1 MVGYNIDREILEKIE
16 NWLQQPI
23 DEKDK
28 EWIKN
33 NLENNPKA
41 LVEAFYAD
49 LEFGTGGLRGII
61 GIGSNM
67 MNKYT
72 VSIATQGL
80 ANYIKQNADK
90 PFKVVI
96 SYDSRIMSKEFA
108 EITADVLSANDIE
121 VFLFSELRPTPLLSY
136 AVRYL
141 KATAGVMIT
150 ASHNPKQYNG
160 YKVYWSDGGQLVPPH
175 DKGVI
180 DEVKKV
186 GEYSNVARD
195 FNKSLIHIIN
205 DEIDHAYL
213 KQLNNLQFLAMVKP
227 KTQKIVFTP
236 LHGTGITM
244 VPKAL
249 NDWGFN
255 QIHLVEEQSIPDGNF
270 PTTVSPNPEE
280 KAAMEL
286 ALKNAKKINADLV
299 LATDPDADRVGTGIK
314 LPDGNYKLLNG
325 NQIASLLTYY
335 NLEMLKS
342 RNALPSNSFIV
353 KTIVTTELMR
363 KIADDY
369 NVKTYDVLTGFKYIA
384 ELIRIKEGKEKFI
397 CGGEESYGFLSADWV
412 RDKDAIMT
420 SCQIAEMQEYADRN
434 GKTLLDILKI
444 LYETYGYFYEDQK
457 SIAMT
462 GIEGME
468 NMKKLMDNY
477 RSNPPMEINNTAVVK
492 ILDYQLSIAKDLIN
506 NTTQAILLPKS
517 NVLQFILENDTKITI
532 RPSGTEPKIKYYFA
546 IVKKNINNKSY
557 IEMWKELEKEMAKL
571 KEFADKI

>member
-1 MVGYNIDREILEKIE
+1 MSAKNIEPEIIEKIN
-16 NWLQQPI
+16 NWLRQPI
-23 DEKDK
+23 DENDK
-28 EWIKN
+28 QWILN
-33 NLENNPKA
+33 NLETNPQE
-41 LVEAFYAD
+41 LMEAFYQD

-61 GIGSNM
+61 GIGSNR

-80 ANYIKQNADK
+80 ANYILQNANK

-96 SYDSRIMSKEFA
+96 AYDSRNMSKEFA
-108 EITADVLSANDIE
+108 NISAEVLSANEIE
-121 VFLFSELRPTPLLSY
+121 VFLFSELRPTPLLSF

-141 KATAGVMIT
+141 QATAGIVIT

-186 GEYSNVARD
+186 GEYSNVKKNI
-195 FNKSLIHIIN
+195 NKSLIHIIN
-205 DEIDHAYL
+205 DEIDSAYL
-213 KQLNNLQFLAMVKP
+213 NQLNNLQFLSEIVP
-227 KTQKIVFTP
+227 KYQKIVYTP
-236 LHGTGITM
+236 LHGTGVTL

-249 NDWGFN
+249 HSWGFDN
-255 QIHLVEEQSIPDGNF
+255 LFLVEEQSIPDGNF
-270 PTTVSPNPEE
+270 PTTKSPNPEE

-286 ALKNAKKINADLV
+286 AINKAKQIDADLI

-314 LPDGNYKLLNG
+314 MSNNEYKLLNG

-335 NLEMLKS
+335 NLEMLKQLNS
-342 RNALPSNSFIV
+342 LPSNAFIV

-363 KIADDY
+363 KIADEY

-384 ELIRIKEGKEKFI
+384 ELIRLKEGKEKFI

-420 SCQIAEMQEYADRN
+420 SCQIAELQEYAAMN
-434 GKTLLDILKI
+434 GKTLMDILEM
-444 LYETYGYFYEDQK
+444 LYEKYGYFLEDQK
-457 SIAMT
+457 SISMT

-477 RSNPPMEINNTAVVK
+477 RNNPPEMINNIPVVK
-492 ILDYQLSIAKDLIN
+492 ILDYQISKAKNIKNNSIDNID
-506 NTTQAILLPKS
+506 LPKS
-517 NVLQFILENDTKITI
+517 NVLQFILEDDTKITI

-546 IVKKNINNKSY
+546 IVKKNINNESFEQ
-557 IEMWKELEKEMAKL
+557 IWAKL
-571 KEFADKI
+571 FSEMEKLKTFANV

>member
-1 MVGYNIDREILEKIE
+1 MSAKNIEPEIIEKIN
-16 NWLQQPI
+16 NWLRQPI
-23 DEKDK
+23 DEDDK
-28 EWIKN
+28 QWILN
-33 NLENNPKA
+33 NLETNPQE
-41 LVEAFYAD
+41 LIEAFYQD

-61 GIGSNM
+61 GIGSNR

-80 ANYIKQNADK
+80 ANYILQNANK

-96 SYDSRIMSKEFA
+96 AYDSRNMSKEFA
-108 EITADVLSANDIE
+108 NISAEVLSANEIE
-121 VFLFSELRPTPLLSY
+121 VFLFSELRPTPLLSF

-141 KATAGVMIT
+141 QATAGIVIT

-186 GEYSNVARD
+186 GEYSNVKKNI
-195 FNKSLIHIIN
+195 NKSLIHIIN
-205 DEIDHAYL
+205 DEIDSAYL
-213 KQLNNLQFLAMVKP
+213 NQLNNLQFLSEIVP
-227 KTQKIVFTP
+227 KYQKIVYTP
-236 LHGTGITM
+236 LHGTGVTL

-249 NDWGFN
+249 HSWGFDN
-255 QIHLVEEQSIPDGNF
+255 LFLVEEQSIPDGNF
-270 PTTVSPNPEE
+270 PTTKSPNPEE

-286 ALKNAKKINADLV
+286 AINKAKQIDADLI

-314 LPDGNYKLLNG
+314 MSNNEYKLLNG

-335 NLEMLKS
+335 NLEMLKQLNS
-342 RNALPSNSFIV
+342 LPSNAFIV

-363 KIADDY
+363 KIADEY

-384 ELIRIKEGKEKFI
+384 ELIRLKEGKEKFI

-420 SCQIAEMQEYADRN
+420 SCQIAELQEYAAMN
-434 GKTLLDILKI
+434 GKTLMDILEM
-444 LYETYGYFYEDQK
+444 LYEKYGYFLEDQK
-457 SIAMT
+457 SISMT

-477 RSNPPMEINNTAVVK
+477 RNNPPEMINNIPVVK
-492 ILDYQLSIAKDLIN
+492 ILDYQISKAKNIKNNSIDNID
-506 NTTQAILLPKS
+506 LPKS
-517 NVLQFILENDTKITI
+517 NVLQFILEDDTKITI

-546 IVKKNINNKSY
+546 IVRKNINNESFEQ
-557 IEMWKELEKEMAKL
+557 IWAKL
-571 KEFADKI
+571 FSEMEKLKTFANV

>member
-1 MVGYNIDREILEKIE
+1 MSAKNIEPEIIEKIN
-16 NWLQQPI
+16 NWLRQPI
-23 DEKDK
+23 DEDDK
-28 EWIKN
+28 QWILN
-33 NLENNPKA
+33 NLETNPQE
-41 LVEAFYAD
+41 LIEAFYQD

-61 GIGSNM
+61 GIGSNR

-80 ANYIKQNADK
+80 SNYILQNANK

-96 SYDSRIMSKEFA
+96 AYDSRNMSKEFA
-108 EITADVLSANDIE
+108 NISAEVLSANEIE
-121 VFLFSELRPTPLLSY
+121 VFLFSELRPTPLLSF

-141 KATAGVMIT
+141 QATAGIVIT

-186 GEYSNVARD
+186 GEYSNVKKNI
-195 FNKSLIHIIN
+195 NKSLIHIIN
-205 DEIDHAYL
+205 DEIDSAYL
-213 KQLNNLQFLAMVKP
+213 NQLNNLQFLSEIVP
-227 KTQKIVFTP
+227 KSQKIVYTP
-236 LHGTGITM
+236 LHGTGVTL

-249 NDWGFN
+249 HSWGFDN
-255 QIHLVEEQSIPDGNF
+255 LFLVEEQSIPDGNF
-270 PTTVSPNPEE
+270 PTTKSPNPEE

-286 ALKNAKKINADLV
+286 AINKAKQIDADLI

-314 LPDGNYKLLNG
+314 MSNNEYKLLNG

-335 NLEMLKS
+335 NLEMLKQLNS
-342 RNALPSNSFIV
+342 LPSNAFIV

-363 KIADDY
+363 KIADEY

-384 ELIRIKEGKEKFI
+384 ELIRLKEGKEKFI

-420 SCQIAEMQEYADRN
+420 SCQIAELQEYAAMN
-434 GKTLLDILKI
+434 GKTLMDILEM
-444 LYETYGYFYEDQK
+444 LYEKYGYFLEDQK
-457 SIAMT
+457 SISMT

-477 RSNPPMEINNTAVVK
+477 RNNPPEMINNIPVVK
-492 ILDYQLSIAKDLIN
+492 ILDYQISKAKNIKNNSIDNID
-506 NTTQAILLPKS
+506 LPKS
-517 NVLQFILENDTKITI
+517 NVLQFILEDDTKITI

-546 IVKKNINNKSY
+546 IVRKNINNESFEQ
-557 IEMWKELEKEMAKL
+557 IWAKL
-571 KEFADKI
+571 FSEMEKLKTFANV

>member
-1 MVGYNIDREILEKIE
+1 MSAKNIEPEIIEKIN
-16 NWLQQPI
+16 NWLRQPI
-23 DEKDK
+23 DEDDK
-28 EWIKN
+28 QWILN
-33 NLENNPKA
+33 NLETNPQE
-41 LVEAFYAD
+41 LMEAFYQD

-61 GIGSNM
+61 GIGSNR

-80 ANYIKQNADK
+80 ANYILQNANK

-96 SYDSRIMSKEFA
+96 AYDSRNMSKEFA
-108 EITADVLSANDIE
+108 NISAEVLSANEIE
-121 VFLFSELRPTPLLSY
+121 VFLFSELRPTPLLSF

-141 KATAGVMIT
+141 QATAGIVIT

-186 GEYSNVARD
+186 GEYSNVKKNI
-195 FNKSLIHIIN
+195 NKSLIHIIN
-205 DEIDHAYL
+205 DEIDSAYL
-213 KQLNNLQFLAMVKP
+213 NQLNNLQFLSEIVP
-227 KTQKIVFTP
+227 KYQKIVYTP
-236 LHGTGITM
+236 LHGTGVTL

-249 NDWGFN
+249 HSWGFDN
-255 QIHLVEEQSIPDGNF
+255 LFLVEEQSIPDGNF
-270 PTTVSPNPEE
+270 PTTKSPNPEE

-286 ALKNAKKINADLV
+286 AINKAKQIDADLI

-314 LPDGNYKLLNG
+314 MSNNEYKLLNG

-335 NLEMLKS
+335 NLEMLKQLNS
-342 RNALPSNSFIV
+342 LPSNAFIV

-363 KIADDY
+363 KIADEY

-384 ELIRIKEGKEKFI
+384 ELIRLKEGKEKFI

-420 SCQIAEMQEYADRN
+420 SCQIAELQEYAAMN
-434 GKTLLDILKI
+434 GKTLMDILEM
-444 LYETYGYFYEDQK
+444 LYEKYGYFLEDQK
-457 SIAMT
+457 SISMT

-477 RSNPPMEINNTAVVK
+477 RNNPPEMINNIPVVK
-492 ILDYQLSIAKDLIN
+492 ILDYQISKAKNIKNNSIDNID
-506 NTTQAILLPKS
+506 LPKS
-517 NVLQFILENDTKITI
+517 NVLQFILEDDTKITI

-546 IVKKNINNKSY
+546 IVKKNINNESFEQ
-557 IEMWKELEKEMAKL
+557 IWAKL
-571 KEFADKI
+571 FSEMEKLKTFADV

>member
-1 MVGYNIDREILEKIE
+1 MSAKNIEPEIIEKIN
-16 NWLQQPI
+16 NWLRQPI
-23 DEKDK
+23 DEDDK
-28 EWIKN
+28 QWILN
-33 NLENNPKA
+33 NLETNPQE
-41 LVEAFYAD
+41 LIEAFYQD

-61 GIGSNM
+61 GIGSNR

-80 ANYIKQNADK
+80 ANYILQNANK

-96 SYDSRIMSKEFA
+96 AYDSRNMSKEFA
-108 EITADVLSANDIE
+108 NISAEVLSANEIE
-121 VFLFSELRPTPLLSY
+121 VFLFSEIRPTPLLSF

-141 KATAGVMIT
+141 QATAGIVIT

-186 GEYSNVARD
+186 GEYSNVKKNI
-195 FNKSLIHIIN
+195 NKFLIHIIN
-205 DEIDHAYL
+205 DEIDSAYL
-213 KQLNNLQFLAMVKP
+213 NQLNNLQFLSEIVP
-227 KTQKIVFTP
+227 KYQKIVYTP
-236 LHGTGITM
+236 LHGTGVTL

-249 NDWGFN
+249 HSWGFDN
-255 QIHLVEEQSIPDGNF
+255 LFLVEEQSILDGNF
-270 PTTVSPNPEE
+270 PTTKSPNPEE

-286 ALKNAKKINADLV
+286 AINKAKQIDADLI

-314 LPDGNYKLLNG
+314 MSNNEYKLLNG

-335 NLEMLKS
+335 NLEMLKQLNS
-342 RNALPSNSFIV
+342 LPSNAFIV

-363 KIADDY
+363 KIADEY

-384 ELIRIKEGKEKFI
+384 ELIRLKEGKEKFI

-420 SCQIAEMQEYADRN
+420 SCQIAELQEYAAMN
-434 GKTLLDILKI
+434 GKTLMDILEM
-444 LYETYGYFYEDQK
+444 LYEKYGYFLEDQK
-457 SIAMT
+457 SISMT

-468 NMKKLMDNY
+468 NMQKLMDNY
-477 RSNPPMEINNTAVVK
+477 RNNPPEMINNIPVVK
-492 ILDYQLSIAKDLIN
+492 ILDYQISKAKNIKNNSIDNID
-506 NTTQAILLPKS
+506 LPKS
-517 NVLQFILENDTKITI
+517 NVLQFILEDDTKITI

-546 IVKKNINNKSY
+546 IVRKNINNESFEQ
-557 IEMWKELEKEMAKL
+557 IWAKL
-571 KEFADKI
+571 FSEMEKLKTFANV

>member
-1 MVGYNIDREILEKIE
+1 MSAKNIEPEIIEKIN
-16 NWLQQPI
+16 NWLRQPI
-23 DEKDK
+23 DEDDK
-28 EWIKN
+28 QWILN
-33 NLENNPKA
+33 NLETNPQE
-41 LVEAFYAD
+41 LIEAFYQD

-61 GIGSNM
+61 GIGSNR

-80 ANYIKQNADK
+80 ANYILQNANK

-96 SYDSRIMSKEFA
+96 AYDSRNMSKEFA
-108 EITADVLSANDIE
+108 NISAEVLSANEIE
-121 VFLFSELRPTPLLSY
+121 VFLFSELRPTPLLSF

-141 KATAGVMIT
+141 QATAGIVIT

-186 GEYSNVARD
+186 GEYSNVKKNI
-195 FNKSLIHIIN
+195 NKSLIHIIN
-205 DEIDHAYL
+205 DEIDSAYL
-213 KQLNNLQFLAMVKP
+213 NQLNNLQFLSEIVP
-227 KTQKIVFTP
+227 KYQKIVYTP
-236 LHGTGITM
+236 LHGTGVTL

-249 NDWGFN
+249 HSWGFDN
-255 QIHLVEEQSIPDGNF
+255 LFLVEEQSIPDGNF
-270 PTTVSPNPEE
+270 PTTKSPNPEE

-286 ALKNAKKINADLV
+286 AINKAKQIDADLI

-314 LPDGNYKLLNG
+314 MSNNEYKLLNG

-335 NLEMLKS
+335 NLEMLKQLNS
-342 RNALPSNSFIV
+342 LPSNAFIV

-363 KIADDY
+363 KIADEY

-384 ELIRIKEGKEKFI
+384 ELIRLKEGKEKFI

-420 SCQIAEMQEYADRN
+420 SCQIAELQEYAAMN
-434 GKTLLDILKI
+434 GKTLMDILEM
-444 LYETYGYFYEDQK
+444 LYEKYGYFLEDQK
-457 SIAMT
+457 SISMT

-477 RSNPPMEINNTAVVK
+477 RNNPPEMINNIPVVK
-492 ILDYQLSIAKDLIN
+492 ILDYQISKAKNIKSNSIDNID
-506 NTTQAILLPKS
+506 LPKS
-517 NVLQFILENDTKITI
+517 NVLQFILEDDTKITI

-546 IVKKNINNKSY
+546 IVRKNINNESFEQ
-557 IEMWKELEKEMAKL
+557 IWAKL
-571 KEFADKI
+571 FSEMEKLKTFANV

>member
-1 MVGYNIDREILEKIE
+1 MSAKNIEPEIIEKIN
-16 NWLQQPI
+16 NWLRQPI
-23 DEKDK
+23 DEDDK
-28 EWIKN
+28 QWILN
-33 NLENNPKA
+33 NLETNPQE
-41 LVEAFYAD
+41 LIEAFYQD

-61 GIGSNM
+61 GIGSNR

-72 VSIATQGL
+72 ISIATQGL
-80 ANYIKQNADK
+80 ANYILQNANK

-96 SYDSRIMSKEFA
+96 AYDSRNMSKEFA
-108 EITADVLSANDIE
+108 NISAEVLSANEIE
-121 VFLFSELRPTPLLSY
+121 VFLFSELRPTPLLSF

-141 KATAGVMIT
+141 QATAGIVIT

-186 GEYSNVARD
+186 GEYSNVKKNI
-195 FNKSLIHIIN
+195 NKFLIHIIN
-205 DEIDHAYL
+205 DEIDSAYL
-213 KQLNNLQFLAMVKP
+213 NQLNNLQFLSEIVP
-227 KTQKIVFTP
+227 KYQKIVYTP
-236 LHGTGITM
+236 LHGTGVTL

-249 NDWGFN
+249 HSWGFDN
-255 QIHLVEEQSIPDGNF
+255 LFLVEEQSIPNGNF
-270 PTTVSPNPEE
+270 PTTKSPNPEE

-286 ALKNAKKINADLV
+286 AINKAKQIDADLI

-314 LPDGNYKLLNG
+314 MSNNEYKLLNG

-335 NLEMLKS
+335 NLEMLKQLNS
-342 RNALPSNSFIV
+342 LPSNAFIV

-363 KIADDY
+363 KIADEY

-384 ELIRIKEGKEKFI
+384 ELIRLKEGKEKFI

-420 SCQIAEMQEYADRN
+420 SCQIAELQEYAAMN
-434 GKTLLDILKI
+434 GKTLMDILEM
-444 LYETYGYFYEDQK
+444 LYEKYGYFLEDQK
-457 SIAMT
+457 SISMT

-477 RSNPPMEINNTAVVK
+477 RNNPPEMINNIPVVK
-492 ILDYQLSIAKDLIN
+492 ILDYQISKAKNIKNNSIDNID
-506 NTTQAILLPKS
+506 LPKS
-517 NVLQFILENDTKITI
+517 NVLQFILEDDTKITI

-546 IVKKNINNKSY
+546 IVRKNINNESFEQ
-557 IEMWKELEKEMAKL
+557 IWAKL
-571 KEFADKI
+571 FSEMEKLKTFANV

>member
-1 MVGYNIDREILEKIE
+1 MSAKNIEPEIIEKIN
-16 NWLQQPI
+16 NWLRQPI
-23 DEKDK
+23 DEDDK
-28 EWIKN
+28 QWILN
-33 NLENNPKA
+33 NLETNPQE
-41 LVEAFYAD
+41 LMEAFYQD

-61 GIGSNM
+61 GIGSNR

-80 ANYIKQNADK
+80 ANYILQNANK

-96 SYDSRIMSKEFA
+96 AYDSRNMSKEFA
-108 EITADVLSANDIE
+108 NISAEVLSANEIE
-121 VFLFSELRPTPLLSY
+121 VFLFSELRPTPLLSF

-141 KATAGVMIT
+141 QATAGIVIT

-186 GEYSNVARD
+186 GEYSNVKK
-195 FNKSLIHIIN
+195 NIHKSLIHIIN
-205 DEIDHAYL
+205 DEIDNAYL
-213 KQLNNLQFLAMVKP
+213 NQLNNLQFLSEIVP
-227 KTQKIVFTP
+227 KYQKIVYTP
-236 LHGTGITM
+236 LHGTGVTL

-249 NDWGFN
+249 HSWGFDN
-255 QIHLVEEQSIPDGNF
+255 LFLVEEQSILDGNF
-270 PTTVSPNPEE
+270 PTTKSPNPEE

-286 ALKNAKKINADLV
+286 AINKAKQIDADLI

-314 LPDGNYKLLNG
+314 MSNNEYKLLNG

-335 NLEMLKS
+335 NLEMLKQLNS
-342 RNALPSNSFIV
+342 LPSNAFIV

-363 KIADDY
+363 KIADEY

-384 ELIRIKEGKEKFI
+384 ELIRLKEGKEKFI

-420 SCQIAEMQEYADRN
+420 SCQIAELQEYAAMN
-434 GKTLLDILKI
+434 GKTLMDILEM
-444 LYETYGYFYEDQK
+444 LYEKYGYFLEDQK
-457 SIAMT
+457 SISMT

-477 RSNPPMEINNTAVVK
+477 RNNPPEMINNIPVVK
-492 ILDYQLSIAKDLIN
+492 ILDYQISKAKNIKNNSIDNID
-506 NTTQAILLPKS
+506 LPKS
-517 NVLQFILENDTKITI
+517 NVLQFILEDDTKITI

-546 IVKKNINNKSY
+546 IVRKNINNESFEQ
-557 IEMWKELEKEMAKL
+557 IWAKL
-571 KEFADKI
+571 LSEMEKLKTFANV

>member
-1 MVGYNIDREILEKIE
+1 MSEKNIDPEILEKIN
-16 NWLQQPI
+16 NWLMQPI
-23 DEKDK
+23 DEDDK
-28 EWIKN
+28 QWI
-33 NLENNPKA
+33 LENLNSNPRE
-41 LVEAFYAD
+41 LEEAFYQD

-61 GIGSNM
+61 GIGSNR

-80 ANYIKQNADK
+80 ANYILQNANK

-96 SYDSRIMSKEFA
+96 AYDSRNMSKEFA
-108 EITADVLSANDIE
+108 NISAEVLSSNNIE
-121 VFLFSELRPTPLLSY
+121 VFLFSELRPTPLLSF

-141 KATAGVMIT
+141 QATAGIVIT

-180 DEVKKV
+180 NEVKKV
-186 GEYSNVARD
+186 GEYSNVKKNYNA
-195 FNKSLIHIIN
+195 SLIHTIH
-205 DEIDHAYL
+205 DEIDIAYL
-213 KQLNNLQFLAMVKP
+213 NQLNKLQFLSEIVP
-227 KTQKIVFTP
+227 KSQKIVYTP
-236 LHGTGITM
+236 LHGTGVTL

-249 NDWGFN
+249 HSWGFDKLY
-255 QIHLVEEQSIPDGNF
+255 LVEEQSIPDGNF
-270 PTTVSPNPEE
+270 PTTKSPNPEE

-286 ALKNAKKINADLV
+286 AIKKAKQTDADLI

-314 LPDGNYKLLNG
+314 MPNNDYKLLNG
-325 NQIASLLTYY
+325 NQIAALLTYY
-335 NLEMLKS
+335 NLEMRKNLNS
-342 RNALPSNSFIV
+342 LPSNAFIV

-363 KIADDY
+363 EIADDY

-384 ELIRIKEGKEKFI
+384 ELIRLKEGKETFI

-420 SCQIAEMQEYADRN
+420 SCQIAELQEYAAMH
-434 GKTLLDILKI
+434 GKTLIDILQM
-444 LYETYGYFYEDQK
+444 LYEKYGYYLEDQK
-457 SIAMT
+457 SISMT

-477 RSNPPMEINNTAVVK
+477 RNNPPEMINNIPAVK
-492 ILDYQLSIAKDLIN
+492 ILDYQSSKIKNLKTNSIDSID
-506 NTTQAILLPKS
+506 LPKS
-517 NVLQFILENDTKITI
+517 NVLQFILEDNTKITI

-546 IVKKNINNKSY
+546 IVKKNTNNESF
-557 IEMWKELEKEMAKL
+557 EQMWAKL
-571 KEFADKI
+571 LSEMEELKTFAEV

>member
-1 MVGYNIDREILEKIE
+1 MDANNINFNILEKIN
-16 NWLQQPI
+16 NWLSQPI
-23 DEKDK
+23 DENDK
-28 EWIKN
+28 QWILN
-33 NLENNPKA
+33 TLETNPQE
-41 LVEAFYAD
+41 LEEAFFQD
-49 LEFGTGGLRGII
+49 LEFGTGGLRGIL
-61 GIGSNM
+61 GIGSNR

-80 ANYIKQNADK
+80 ANYILQNANK

-96 SYDSRIMSKEFA
+96 AYDSRNMSKDFA
-108 EITADVLSANDIE
+108 RISAEVLSANDIE
-121 VFLFSELRPTPLLSY
+121 VFVFSELRPTPLLSF

-141 KATAGVMIT
+141 QATAGIVIT

-160 YKVYWSDGGQLVPPH
+160 YKVYWSDGGQLVPPQ

-186 GEYSNVARD
+186 SQYSNVKK
-195 FNKSLIHIIN
+195 NCNESLIHTIN
-205 DEIDHAYL
+205 DEIDNAYL
-213 KQLNNLQFLAMVKP
+213 NQLNNLQFLSDIYP
-227 KTQKIVFTP
+227 KSQIIVYTP
-236 LHGTGITM
+236 LHGTGVTL

-249 NDWGFN
+249 LAWGFDN
-255 QIHLVEEQSIPDGNF
+255 LHLVEEQSTPDGNF
-270 PTTVSPNPEE
+270 PTTKSPNPEE

-286 ALKNAKKINADLV
+286 ALNKAKQTDADLI

-314 LPDGNYKLLNG
+314 IANNDYKLLNG

-335 NLEMLKS
+335 NLEMRKN
-342 RNALPSNSFIV
+342 RNALPSNAFIV

-384 ELIRIKEGKEKFI
+384 ELIRLKEGKEKFI

-420 SCQIAEMQEYADRN
+420 SCQIAELQEYAAIN
-434 GKTLLDILKI
+434 GKTLVDILQM
-444 LYETYGYFYEDQK
+444 LYEKYGYYLEDQK
-457 SIAMT
+457 SISMS
-462 GIEGME
+462 GIEGMG

-477 RSNPPMEINNTAVVK
+477 RNNPPKSINNIPVIK
-492 ILDYQLSIAKDLIN
+492 ILDYKLSVAKNLVTNSIEN
-506 NTTQAILLPKS
+506 ISLPKS
-517 NVLQFILENDTKITI
+517 NVLQFILADDTKITI

-546 IVKKNINNKSY
+546 LVKKNTNGEPFDQMWNKLLA
-557 IEMWKELEKEMAKL
+557 EMEELKT
-571 KEFADKI
+571 FANV

>member
-1 MVGYNIDREILEKIE
+1 MSAKNIEPEILEKIN
-16 NWLQQPI
+16 NWLRQPI
-23 DEKDK
+23 DENDK
-28 EWIKN
+28 QWILN
-33 NLENNPKA
+33 NLETNPQE
-41 LVEAFYAD
+41 LIEAFYQD

-61 GIGSNM
+61 GIGSNR

-80 ANYIKQNADK
+80 ANYILQNANK

-96 SYDSRIMSKEFA
+96 AYDSRNMSKEFA
-108 EITADVLSANDIE
+108 NISAEVLSANEIE
-121 VFLFSELRPTPLLSY
+121 VFLFSELRPTPLLSF

-141 KATAGVMIT
+141 QATAGIVIT

-186 GEYSNVARD
+186 GEYSNVKKNI
-195 FNKSLIHIIN
+195 NKSLIHIIN
-205 DEIDHAYL
+205 DEIDSAYL
-213 KQLNNLQFLAMVKP
+213 NQLNNLQFLSEIVP
-227 KTQKIVFTP
+227 KSQKIVYTP
-236 LHGTGITM
+236 LHGTGVTL

-249 NDWGFN
+249 HSWGFDN
-255 QIHLVEEQSIPDGNF
+255 LFLVEEQSIPDGNF
-270 PTTVSPNPEE
+270 PTTKSPNPEE

-286 ALKNAKKINADLV
+286 AINKAKQIDADLI

-314 LPDGNYKLLNG
+314 MSNNEYKLLNG

-335 NLEMLKS
+335 NLEMLKQLNS
-342 RNALPSNSFIV
+342 LPSNAFIV

-363 KIADDY
+363 KIADEY

-384 ELIRIKEGKEKFI
+384 ELIRLKEGKEKFI

-420 SCQIAEMQEYADRN
+420 SCQIAELQEYAAMN
-434 GKTLLDILKI
+434 GKTLMDILEM
-444 LYETYGYFYEDQK
+444 LYEKYGYFLEDQK
-457 SIAMT
+457 SISMT

-477 RSNPPMEINNTAVVK
+477 RNNPPEMINNIPVVK
-492 ILDYQLSIAKDLIN
+492 ILDYQISKAKNIKSNSIDNID
-506 NTTQAILLPKS
+506 LPKS
-517 NVLQFILENDTKITI
+517 NVLQFILEDDTKITI

-546 IVKKNINNKSY
+546 IVKKNINNESFEQ
-557 IEMWKELEKEMAKL
+557 IWAKL
-571 KEFADKI
+571 FSEMEKLKTFADV

>member
-1 MVGYNIDREILEKIE
+1 MSAKNIEPEILEKIN
-16 NWLQQPI
+16 NWLRQPI
-23 DEKDK
+23 DEDDK
-28 EWIKN
+28 QWILN
-33 NLENNPKA
+33 NLETNPQE
-41 LVEAFYAD
+41 LIEAFYQD

-61 GIGSNM
+61 GIGSNR

-80 ANYIKQNADK
+80 ANYILQNANK

-96 SYDSRIMSKEFA
+96 AYDSRNMSKEFA
-108 EITADVLSANDIE
+108 NISAEVLSANEIE
-121 VFLFSELRPTPLLSY
+121 VFLFSELRPTPLLSF

-141 KATAGVMIT
+141 QATAGIVIT

-186 GEYSNVARD
+186 GEYSNVKKNI
-195 FNKSLIHIIN
+195 NKSLIHIIN
-205 DEIDHAYL
+205 DEIDNAYL
-213 KQLNNLQFLAMVKP
+213 NQLNNLQFLSEIVP
-227 KTQKIVFTP
+227 KYQKIVYTP
-236 LHGTGITM
+236 LHGTGVTL

-249 NDWGFN
+249 HSWGFDN
-255 QIHLVEEQSIPDGNF
+255 LFLVEEQSIPDGNF
-270 PTTVSPNPEE
+270 PTTKSPNPEE

-286 ALKNAKKINADLV
+286 AINKAKQIDADLI

-314 LPDGNYKLLNG
+314 MSNNEYKLLNG

-335 NLEMLKS
+335 NLEMLKQLNS
-342 RNALPSNSFIV
+342 LPSNAFIV

-363 KIADDY
+363 KIADEY

-384 ELIRIKEGKEKFI
+384 ELIRLKEGKEKFI

-420 SCQIAEMQEYADRN
+420 SCQIAELQEYAAMN
-434 GKTLLDILKI
+434 GKTLMDILEM
-444 LYETYGYFYEDQK
+444 LYEKYGYFLEDQK
-457 SIAMT
+457 SISMT

-477 RSNPPMEINNTAVVK
+477 RNNPPEMINNIPVVK
-492 ILDYQLSIAKDLIN
+492 ILDYQISKAKNIKNNSIDNID
-506 NTTQAILLPKS
+506 LPKS
-517 NVLQFILENDTKITI
+517 NVLQFILEDDTKITI

-546 IVKKNINNKSY
+546 IVRKNINNESFEQ
-557 IEMWKELEKEMAKL
+557 IWAKL
-571 KEFADKI
+571 FSEMEKLKTFADV

>member
-1 MVGYNIDREILEKIE
+1 MSAKNIDPEILEKIN
-16 NWLQQPI
+16 NWLMQPI
-23 DEKDK
+23 DEDDK
-28 EWIKN
+28 QWI
-33 NLENNPKA
+33 LENLNSNPRE
-41 LVEAFYAD
+41 LEEAFYQD

-61 GIGSNM
+61 GIGSNR

-80 ANYIKQNADK
+80 ANYILQNANK

-96 SYDSRIMSKEFA
+96 AYDSRNMSKEFA
-108 EITADVLSANDIE
+108 NISAEVLSSNEIE
-121 VFLFSELRPTPLLSY
+121 VFLFSELRPTPLLSF

-141 KATAGVMIT
+141 QATAGIVIT

-186 GEYSNVARD
+186 GEYSNVKKNI
-195 FNKSLIHIIN
+195 NKSLIHIIN
-205 DEIDHAYL
+205 DEIDSAYL
-213 KQLNNLQFLAMVKP
+213 NQLNNLQFLSEIVP
-227 KTQKIVFTP
+227 KYQKIVYTP
-236 LHGTGITM
+236 LHGTGVTL

-249 NDWGFN
+249 HSWGFDN
-255 QIHLVEEQSIPDGNF
+255 LFLVEEQSILDGNF
-270 PTTVSPNPEE
+270 PTTKSPNPEE

-286 ALKNAKKINADLV
+286 AINKAKQIDADLI

-314 LPDGNYKLLNG
+314 MSNNEYKLLNG

-335 NLEMLKS
+335 NLEMLKQLNS
-342 RNALPSNSFIV
+342 LPSNAFIV

-363 KIADDY
+363 KIADEY

-384 ELIRIKEGKEKFI
+384 ELIRLKEGKEKFI

-420 SCQIAEMQEYADRN
+420 SCQIAELQEYAAMN
-434 GKTLLDILKI
+434 GKTLMDILEM
-444 LYETYGYFYEDQK
+444 LYEKYGYFLEDQK
-457 SIAMT
+457 SISMT

-477 RSNPPMEINNTAVVK
+477 RNNPPEMINNIPVVK
-492 ILDYQLSIAKDLIN
+492 ILDYQISKAKNIKNNSIDNID
-506 NTTQAILLPKS
+506 LPKS
-517 NVLQFILENDTKITI
+517 NVLQFILEDDTKITI

-546 IVKKNINNKSY
+546 IVKKNINNESFEQ
-557 IEMWKELEKEMAKL
+557 IWAKL
-571 KEFADKI
+571 FSEMEKLKTFADV

>member
-1 MVGYNIDREILEKIE
+1 MSAKNIEPEIIEKIN
-16 NWLQQPI
+16 NWLRQPI
-23 DEKDK
+23 DEDDK
-28 EWIKN
+28 QWILN
-33 NLENNPKA
+33 NLETNPQE
-41 LVEAFYAD
+41 LIEAFYQD

-61 GIGSNM
+61 GIGSNR

-80 ANYIKQNADK
+80 ANYILQNANK

-96 SYDSRIMSKEFA
+96 AYDSRNMSKEFA
-108 EITADVLSANDIE
+108 NISAEVLSANEIE
-121 VFLFSELRPTPLLSY
+121 VFLFSELRPTPLLSF

-141 KATAGVMIT
+141 QATAGIVIT

-186 GEYSNVARD
+186 GEYSNVKKNI
-195 FNKSLIHIIN
+195 NKSLIHIIN
-205 DEIDHAYL
+205 DEIDNAYL
-213 KQLNNLQFLAMVKP
+213 NQLNKLQFLSEIVP
-227 KTQKIVFTP
+227 KSQKIVYTP
-236 LHGTGITM
+236 LHGTGVTL

-249 NDWGFN
+249 HSWGFDN
-255 QIHLVEEQSIPDGNF
+255 LFLVEEQSIPDGNF
-270 PTTVSPNPEE
+270 PTTKSPNPEE

-286 ALKNAKKINADLV
+286 AINKAKQIDADLI

-314 LPDGNYKLLNG
+314 MSNNEYKLLNG

-335 NLEMLKS
+335 NLEMLKQLNS
-342 RNALPSNSFIV
+342 LPSNAFIV

-363 KIADDY
+363 KIADEY

-384 ELIRIKEGKEKFI
+384 ELIRLKEGKEKFI

-420 SCQIAEMQEYADRN
+420 SCQIAELQEYAAMN
-434 GKTLLDILKI
+434 GKTLMDILEM
-444 LYETYGYFYEDQK
+444 LYEKYGYFLEDQK
-457 SIAMT
+457 SISMT

-477 RSNPPMEINNTAVVK
+477 RNNPPEMINNIPVVK
-492 ILDYQLSIAKDLIN
+492 ILDYQISKAKNIKNNSIDNID
-506 NTTQAILLPKS
+506 LPKS
-517 NVLQFILENDTKITI
+517 NVLQFILEDDTKITI

-546 IVKKNINNKSY
+546 IVKKNINNESFEQ
-557 IEMWKELEKEMAKL
+557 IWAKL
-571 KEFADKI
+571 FSEMEKLKTFADV

>member
-1 MVGYNIDREILEKIE
+1 MSAKNIEPEIIEKIN
-16 NWLQQPI
+16 NWLRQPI
-23 DEKDK
+23 DENDK
-28 EWIKN
+28 QWILN
-33 NLENNPKA
+33 NLETNPQE
-41 LVEAFYAD
+41 LIEAFYQD

-61 GIGSNM
+61 GIGSNR

-80 ANYIKQNADK
+80 ANYILQNANK

-96 SYDSRIMSKEFA
+96 AYDSRNMSKEFA
-108 EITADVLSANDIE
+108 NISAEVLSANEIE
-121 VFLFSELRPTPLLSY
+121 VFLFSELRPTPLLSF

-141 KATAGVMIT
+141 QATAGIVIT

-186 GEYSNVARD
+186 GEYSNVKK
-195 FNKSLIHIIN
+195 NIHKSLIHIIN
-205 DEIDHAYL
+205 DEIDNAYL
-213 KQLNNLQFLAMVKP
+213 NQLNNLQFLSEIVP
-227 KTQKIVFTP
+227 KSQKIVYTP
-236 LHGTGITM
+236 LHGTGVTL

-249 NDWGFN
+249 HSWGFDN
-255 QIHLVEEQSIPDGNF
+255 LFLVEEQSILDGNF
-270 PTTVSPNPEE
+270 PTTKSPNPEE

-286 ALKNAKKINADLV
+286 AINKAKQIDADLI

-314 LPDGNYKLLNG
+314 MSNNEYKLLNG

-335 NLEMLKS
+335 NLEMLKQLNS
-342 RNALPSNSFIV
+342 LPSNAFIV

-363 KIADDY
+363 KIADEY

-384 ELIRIKEGKEKFI
+384 ELIRLKEGKEKFI

-420 SCQIAEMQEYADRN
+420 SCQIAELQEYAAMN
-434 GKTLLDILKI
+434 GKTLMDILEM
-444 LYETYGYFYEDQK
+444 LYEKYGYFLEDQK
-457 SIAMT
+457 SISMT

-477 RSNPPMEINNTAVVK
+477 RNNPPEMINNIPVVK
-492 ILDYQLSIAKDLIN
+492 ILDYQISKAKNIKNNSIDNID
-506 NTTQAILLPKS
+506 LPKS
-517 NVLQFILENDTKITI
+517 NVLQFILEDDTKITI

-546 IVKKNINNKSY
+546 IVKKNINNESFEQ
-557 IEMWKELEKEMAKL
+557 IWAKL
-571 KEFADKI
+571 FSEMEKLKTFADV

>member
-1 MVGYNIDREILEKIE
+1 MSAKNIEPEILEKIN
-16 NWLQQPI
+16 NWLRQPI
-23 DEKDK
+23 DENDK
-28 EWIKN
+28 QWILN
-33 NLENNPKA
+33 NLETNPQE
-41 LVEAFYAD
+41 LIEAFYQD

-61 GIGSNM
+61 GIGSNR

-80 ANYIKQNADK
+80 ANYILQNANK

-96 SYDSRIMSKEFA
+96 AYDSRNMSKEFA
-108 EITADVLSANDIE
+108 NISAEVLSANEIE
-121 VFLFSELRPTPLLSY
+121 VFLFSELRPTPLLSF

-141 KATAGVMIT
+141 QATAGIVIT

-186 GEYSNVARD
+186 GEYSNVKKNI
-195 FNKSLIHIIN
+195 NKFLIHIIN
-205 DEIDHAYL
+205 DEIDSAYL
-213 KQLNNLQFLAMVKP
+213 NQLNNLQFLSEIVP
-227 KTQKIVFTP
+227 KYQKIVYTP
-236 LHGTGITM
+236 LHGTGVTL

-249 NDWGFN
+249 HSWGFDN
-255 QIHLVEEQSIPDGNF
+255 LFLVEEQSILDGNF
-270 PTTVSPNPEE
+270 PTTKSPNPEE

-286 ALKNAKKINADLV
+286 AINKAKQIDADLI

-314 LPDGNYKLLNG
+314 MSNNEYKLLNG

-335 NLEMLKS
+335 NLEMLKQLNS
-342 RNALPSNSFIV
+342 LPSNAFIV

-363 KIADDY
+363 KIADEY

-384 ELIRIKEGKEKFI
+384 ELIRLKEGKEKFI

-420 SCQIAEMQEYADRN
+420 SCQIAELQEYAAMN
-434 GKTLLDILKI
+434 GKTLMDILEM
-444 LYETYGYFYEDQK
+444 LYEKYGYFLEDQK
-457 SIAMT
+457 SISMT

-477 RSNPPMEINNTAVVK
+477 RNNPPEMINNIPVVK
-492 ILDYQLSIAKDLIN
+492 ILDYQISKAKNIKNNSIDNID
-506 NTTQAILLPKS
+506 LPKS
-517 NVLQFILENDTKITI
+517 NVLQFILEDDTKITI

-546 IVKKNINNKSY
+546 IVRKNINNESFEQ
-557 IEMWKELEKEMAKL
+557 IWAKL
-571 KEFADKI
+571 LSEMEKLKTFANV

>member
-1 MVGYNIDREILEKIE
+1 MSAKNIEPEIIEKIN
-16 NWLQQPI
+16 NWLRQPI
-23 DEKDK
+23 DEDDK
-28 EWIKN
+28 QWILN
-33 NLENNPKA
+33 NLETNPQE
-41 LVEAFYAD
+41 LIEAFYQD

-61 GIGSNM
+61 GIGSNR

-80 ANYIKQNADK
+80 ANYILQNANK

-96 SYDSRIMSKEFA
+96 AYDSRNMSKEFA
-108 EITADVLSANDIE
+108 NISAEVLSANEIE
-121 VFLFSELRPTPLLSY
+121 VFLFSELRPTPLLSF

-141 KATAGVMIT
+141 QATAGIVIT

-186 GEYSNVARD
+186 GEYSNVKKNI
-195 FNKSLIHIIN
+195 NKFLIHIIN
-205 DEIDHAYL
+205 DEIDSAYL
-213 KQLNNLQFLAMVKP
+213 NQLNNLQFLSEIVP
-227 KTQKIVFTP
+227 KYQKIVYTP
-236 LHGTGITM
+236 LHGTGVTL

-249 NDWGFN
+249 HSWGFDN
-255 QIHLVEEQSIPDGNF
+255 LFLVEEQSIPDGNF
-270 PTTVSPNPEE
+270 PTTKSPNPEE

-286 ALKNAKKINADLV
+286 AINKAKQIDADLI

-314 LPDGNYKLLNG
+314 MSNNEYKLLNG

-335 NLEMLKS
+335 NLEMLKQLNS
-342 RNALPSNSFIV
+342 LPSNAFIV

-363 KIADDY
+363 KIADEY

-384 ELIRIKEGKEKFI
+384 ELIRLKEGKEKFI

-420 SCQIAEMQEYADRN
+420 SCQIAELQEYAAMN
-434 GKTLLDILKI
+434 GKTLMDILEM
-444 LYETYGYFYEDQK
+444 LYEKYGYFLEDQK
-457 SIAMT
+457 SISMT

-477 RSNPPMEINNTAVVK
+477 RNNPPEMINNIPVVK
-492 ILDYQLSIAKDLIN
+492 ILDYQILKAKNIKNNSIDNID
-506 NTTQAILLPKS
+506 LPKS
-517 NVLQFILENDTKITI
+517 NVLQFILEDDTKITI

-546 IVKKNINNKSY
+546 IVKKNINNESFEQ
-557 IEMWKELEKEMAKL
+557 IWAKL
-571 KEFADKI
+571 FSEMEKLKTFADV

>member
-1 MVGYNIDREILEKIE
+1 MSAKNIEPEIIEKIN
-16 NWLQQPI
+16 NWLRQPI
-23 DEKDK
+23 DEDDK
-28 EWIKN
+28 QWILN
-33 NLENNPKA
+33 NLETNPQE
-41 LVEAFYAD
+41 LIEAFYQD

-61 GIGSNM
+61 GIGSNR

-80 ANYIKQNADK
+80 ANYILQNANK

-96 SYDSRIMSKEFA
+96 AYDSRNMSKEFA
-108 EITADVLSANDIE
+108 NISAEVLSANEIE
-121 VFLFSELRPTPLLSY
+121 VFLFSELRPTPLLSF

-141 KATAGVMIT
+141 QATAGIVIT

-186 GEYSNVARD
+186 GEYSNVKKNI
-195 FNKSLIHIIN
+195 NKSLIHIIN
-205 DEIDHAYL
+205 DEIDSAYL
-213 KQLNNLQFLAMVKP
+213 NQLNNLQFLSEIVP
-227 KTQKIVFTP
+227 KYQKIVYTP
-236 LHGTGITM
+236 LHGTGVTL

-249 NDWGFN
+249 HSWGFDN
-255 QIHLVEEQSIPDGNF
+255 LFLVEEQSIPDGNF
-270 PTTVSPNPEE
+270 PTTKSPNPEE

-286 ALKNAKKINADLV
+286 AINKAKQIDADLI

-314 LPDGNYKLLNG
+314 MSNNEYKLLNG

-335 NLEMLKS
+335 NLEMLKQLNS
-342 RNALPSNSFIV
+342 LPSNAFIV

-363 KIADDY
+363 KIADEY

-384 ELIRIKEGKEKFI
+384 ELIRLKEGKEKFI

-420 SCQIAEMQEYADRN
+420 SCQIAELQEYAAMN
-434 GKTLLDILKI
+434 GKTLMDILEM
-444 LYETYGYFYEDQK
+444 LYEKYGYFLEDQK
-457 SIAMT
+457 SISMT

-477 RSNPPMEINNTAVVK
+477 RNNPPEMINNIPVVK
-492 ILDYQLSIAKDLIN
+492 ILDYQISKAKNIKNNSIDNID
-506 NTTQAILLPKS
+506 LPKS
-517 NVLQFILENDTKITI
+517 NVLQFILEDDTKITI

-546 IVKKNINNKSY
+546 IVRKNINNESFEQ
-557 IEMWKELEKEMAKL
+557 IWAKL
-571 KEFADKI
+571 LSEMEKLKTFANV

>member
-1 MVGYNIDREILEKIE
+1 MSAKNIEPEILEKIN
-16 NWLQQPI
+16 NWLRQPI
-23 DEKDK
+23 DEDDK
-28 EWIKN
+28 QWILN
-33 NLENNPKA
+33 NLETNPQE
-41 LVEAFYAD
+41 LIEAFYQD

-61 GIGSNM
+61 GIGSNR

-80 ANYIKQNADK
+80 ANYILQNANK

-96 SYDSRIMSKEFA
+96 AYDSRNMSKEFA
-108 EITADVLSANDIE
+108 NISAEVLSANEIE
-121 VFLFSELRPTPLLSY
+121 VFLFSELRPTPLLSF

-141 KATAGVMIT
+141 QATAGIVIT

-186 GEYSNVARD
+186 GEYSNVKK
-195 FNKSLIHIIN
+195 NIHKSLIHIIN
-205 DEIDHAYL
+205 DEIDNAYL
-213 KQLNNLQFLAMVKP
+213 NQLNNLQFLSEIVP
-227 KTQKIVFTP
+227 KSQKIVYTP
-236 LHGTGITM
+236 LHGTGVTL

-249 NDWGFN
+249 HSWGFDN
-255 QIHLVEEQSIPDGNF
+255 LFLVEEQSILDGNF
-270 PTTVSPNPEE
+270 PTTKSPNPEE

-286 ALKNAKKINADLV
+286 AINKAKQIDADLI

-314 LPDGNYKLLNG
+314 MSNNEYKLLNG

-335 NLEMLKS
+335 NLEMLKQLNS
-342 RNALPSNSFIV
+342 LPSNAFIV

-363 KIADDY
+363 KIADEY

-384 ELIRIKEGKEKFI
+384 ELIRLKEGKEKFI

-420 SCQIAEMQEYADRN
+420 SCQIAELQEYAAMN
-434 GKTLLDILKI
+434 GKTLMDILEM
-444 LYETYGYFYEDQK
+444 LYEKYGYFLEDQK
-457 SIAMT
+457 SISMT

-477 RSNPPMEINNTAVVK
+477 RNNPPEMINNIPVVK
-492 ILDYQLSIAKDLIN
+492 ILDYQISKAKNIKNNSIDNID
-506 NTTQAILLPKS
+506 LPKS
-517 NVLQFILENDTKITI
+517 NVLQFILEDDTIITI

-546 IVKKNINNKSY
+546 IVKKNINNESFEQ
-557 IEMWKELEKEMAKL
+557 IWAKL
-571 KEFADKI
+571 FSEMEKLKTFADV

>member
-1 MVGYNIDREILEKIE
+1 MSAKNIEPEIIEKIN
-16 NWLQQPI
+16 NWLRQPI
-23 DEKDK
+23 DENDK
-28 EWIKN
+28 QWILN
-33 NLENNPKA
+33 NLETNPQE
-41 LVEAFYAD
+41 LIEAFYQD

-61 GIGSNM
+61 GIGSNR

-80 ANYIKQNADK
+80 ANYILQNANK

-96 SYDSRIMSKEFA
+96 AYDSRNMSKEFA
-108 EITADVLSANDIE
+108 NISAEVLSANEIE
-121 VFLFSELRPTPLLSY
+121 VFLFSELRPTPLLSF

-141 KATAGVMIT
+141 QATAGIVIT

-186 GEYSNVARD
+186 GEYSNVKKNI
-195 FNKSLIHIIN
+195 NKSLIHIIN
-205 DEIDHAYL
+205 DEIDSAYL
-213 KQLNNLQFLAMVKP
+213 NQLNNLQFLSEIVP
-227 KTQKIVFTP
+227 KSQKIVYTP
-236 LHGTGITM
+236 LHGTGVTL

-249 NDWGFN
+249 HSWGFDN
-255 QIHLVEEQSIPDGNF
+255 LFLVEEQSILDGNF
-270 PTTVSPNPEE
+270 PTTKSPNPEE

-286 ALKNAKKINADLV
+286 AINKAKQIDADLI

-314 LPDGNYKLLNG
+314 MSNNEYKLLNG

-335 NLEMLKS
+335 NLEMLKQLNS
-342 RNALPSNSFIV
+342 LPSNAFIV

-363 KIADDY
+363 KIADEY

-384 ELIRIKEGKEKFI
+384 ELIRLKEGKEKFI

-420 SCQIAEMQEYADRN
+420 SCQIAELQEYAAMN
-434 GKTLLDILKI
+434 GKTLMDILEM
-444 LYETYGYFYEDQK
+444 LYEKYGYFLEDQK
-457 SIAMT
+457 SISMT

-477 RSNPPMEINNTAVVK
+477 RNNPPEMINNIPVVK
-492 ILDYQLSIAKDLIN
+492 ILDYQISKAKNIKNNSIDNID
-506 NTTQAILLPKS
+506 LPKS
-517 NVLQFILENDTKITI
+517 NVLQFILEDDTKITI

-546 IVKKNINNKSY
+546 IVKKNINNESFEQ
-557 IEMWKELEKEMAKL
+557 IWAKL
-571 KEFADKI
+571 FSEMEKLKTFADV

>member
-1 MVGYNIDREILEKIE
+1 MSAKNIEPEIIEKIN
-16 NWLQQPI
+16 NWLRQPI
-23 DEKDK
+23 DEDDK
-28 EWIKN
+28 QWILN
-33 NLENNPKA
+33 NLETNPQE
-41 LVEAFYAD
+41 LIEAFYQD

-61 GIGSNM
+61 GIGSNR

-80 ANYIKQNADK
+80 ANYILQNANK

-96 SYDSRIMSKEFA
+96 AYDSRNMSKEFA
-108 EITADVLSANDIE
+108 NISAEVLSANEIE
-121 VFLFSELRPTPLLSY
+121 VFLFSELRPTPLLSF

-141 KATAGVMIT
+141 QATAGIVIT

-186 GEYSNVARD
+186 GEYSNVKKNI
-195 FNKSLIHIIN
+195 NKSLIQIIN
-205 DEIDHAYL
+205 DEIDSAYL
-213 KQLNNLQFLAMVKP
+213 NQLNNLQFLSEIVP
-227 KTQKIVFTP
+227 KYQKIVYTP
-236 LHGTGITM
+236 LHGTGVTL

-249 NDWGFN
+249 HSWGFDN
-255 QIHLVEEQSIPDGNF
+255 LFLVEEQSIPDGNF
-270 PTTVSPNPEE
+270 PTTKSPNPEE

-286 ALKNAKKINADLV
+286 AINKAKQIDADLI

-314 LPDGNYKLLNG
+314 MSNNEYKLLNG

-335 NLEMLKS
+335 NLEMLKQLNS
-342 RNALPSNSFIV
+342 LPSNAFIV

-363 KIADDY
+363 KIADEY

-384 ELIRIKEGKEKFI
+384 ELIRLKEGKEKFI

-420 SCQIAEMQEYADRN
+420 SCQIAELQEYAAMN
-434 GKTLLDILKI
+434 GKTLMDILEM
-444 LYETYGYFYEDQK
+444 LYEKYGYFLEDQK
-457 SIAMT
+457 SISMT

-477 RSNPPMEINNTAVVK
+477 RNNPPEMINNIPVVK
-492 ILDYQLSIAKDLIN
+492 ILDYQISKAKNIKNNSIDNID
-506 NTTQAILLPKS
+506 LPKS
-517 NVLQFILENDTKITI
+517 NVLQFILEDDTKITI

-546 IVKKNINNKSY
+546 IVRKNINNESFEQ
-557 IEMWKELEKEMAKL
+557 IWAKL
-571 KEFADKI
+571 FSEMEKLKTFANV

>member
-1 MVGYNIDREILEKIE
+1 MSAKNIEPEILEKIN
-16 NWLQQPI
+16 NWLRQPI
-23 DEKDK
+23 DEDDK
-28 EWIKN
+28 QWILN
-33 NLENNPKA
+33 NLETNPQE
-41 LVEAFYAD
+41 LIEAFYQD

-61 GIGSNM
+61 GIGSNR

-80 ANYIKQNADK
+80 ANYILQNANK

-96 SYDSRIMSKEFA
+96 AYDSRNMSKEFA
-108 EITADVLSANDIE
+108 NISAEVLSANEIE
-121 VFLFSELRPTPLLSY
+121 VFLFSELRPTPLLSF

-141 KATAGVMIT
+141 QATAGIVIT

-186 GEYSNVARD
+186 GEYSNVKKNI
-195 FNKSLIHIIN
+195 NKSLIHIIN
-205 DEIDHAYL
+205 DEIDNAYL
-213 KQLNNLQFLAMVKP
+213 NQLNSLQFLSEIVP
-227 KTQKIVFTP
+227 KYQKIVYTP
-236 LHGTGITM
+236 LHGTGVTL

-249 NDWGFN
+249 HSWGFDN
-255 QIHLVEEQSIPDGNF
+255 LFLVEEQSILDGNF
-270 PTTVSPNPEE
+270 PTTKSPNPEE

-286 ALKNAKKINADLV
+286 AINKAKQIDADLI

-314 LPDGNYKLLNG
+314 MSNNEYKLLNG

-335 NLEMLKS
+335 NLEMLKQLNS
-342 RNALPSNSFIV
+342 LPSNAFIV

-363 KIADDY
+363 KIADEY

-384 ELIRIKEGKEKFI
+384 ELIRLKEGKEKFI

-420 SCQIAEMQEYADRN
+420 SCQIAELQEYAAMN
-434 GKTLLDILKI
+434 GKTLMDILEM
-444 LYETYGYFYEDQK
+444 LYEKYGYFLEDQK
-457 SIAMT
+457 SISMT

-477 RSNPPMEINNTAVVK
+477 RNNPPEMINNIPVVK
-492 ILDYQLSIAKDLIN
+492 ILDYQISKAKNIKNNSIDNID
-506 NTTQAILLPKS
+506 LPKS
-517 NVLQFILENDTKITI
+517 NVLQFILEDDTKITI

-546 IVKKNINNKSY
+546 IVKKNINNESFEQ
-557 IEMWKELEKEMAKL
+557 IWAKL
-571 KEFADKI
+571 FSEMEKLKTFADV

>member
-1 MVGYNIDREILEKIE
+1 MSAKNIEPEILEKIN
-16 NWLQQPI
+16 NWLRQPI
-23 DEKDK
+23 DEDDK
-28 EWIKN
+28 QWILN
-33 NLENNPKA
+33 NLETNPQE
-41 LVEAFYAD
+41 LIEAFYQD

-61 GIGSNM
+61 GIGSNR

-80 ANYIKQNADK
+80 ANYILQNANK

-96 SYDSRIMSKEFA
+96 AYDSRNMSKEFA
-108 EITADVLSANDIE
+108 NISAEVLSANEIE
-121 VFLFSELRPTPLLSY
+121 VFLFSELRPTPLLSF

-141 KATAGVMIT
+141 QATAGIVIT

-186 GEYSNVARD
+186 GEYSNVKKNI
-195 FNKSLIHIIN
+195 NKSLIHIIN
-205 DEIDHAYL
+205 DEIDNAYL
-213 KQLNNLQFLAMVKP
+213 NQLNNLQFLSEIVP
-227 KTQKIVFTP
+227 KYQKIVYTP
-236 LHGTGITM
+236 LHGTGVTL

-249 NDWGFN
+249 HSWGFDN
-255 QIHLVEEQSIPDGNF
+255 LFLVEEQSIPDGNF
-270 PTTVSPNPEE
+270 PTTKSPNPEE

-286 ALKNAKKINADLV
+286 AINKAKQIDADLI

-314 LPDGNYKLLNG
+314 MSNNEYKLLNG

-335 NLEMLKS
+335 NLEMLKQLNS
-342 RNALPSNSFIV
+342 LPSNAFIV

-363 KIADDY
+363 KIADEY

-384 ELIRIKEGKEKFI
+384 ELIRLKEGKEKFI

-420 SCQIAEMQEYADRN
+420 SCQIAELQEYAAMN
-434 GKTLLDILKI
+434 GKTLMDILEM
-444 LYETYGYFYEDQK
+444 LYEKYGYFLEDQK
-457 SIAMT
+457 SISMT

-477 RSNPPMEINNTAVVK
+477 RNNPPEMINNIPVVK
-492 ILDYQLSIAKDLIN
+492 ILDYQISKAKNIKNNSIDNID
-506 NTTQAILLPKS
+506 LPKS
-517 NVLQFILENDTKITI
+517 NVLQFILEDDTKITI

-546 IVKKNINNKSY
+546 IVKKNINNESFEQ
-557 IEMWKELEKEMAKL
+557 IWAKL
-571 KEFADKI
+571 LSEMEKLKTFANV

>member
-1 MVGYNIDREILEKIE
+1 MSAKNIEPEIIEKIN
-16 NWLQQPI
+16 NWLRQPI
-23 DEKDK
+23 DEDDK
-28 EWIKN
+28 QWILN
-33 NLENNPKA
+33 NLETNPQE
-41 LVEAFYAD
+41 LIEAFYQD

-61 GIGSNM
+61 GIGSNR

-80 ANYIKQNADK
+80 ANYILQNANK

-96 SYDSRIMSKEFA
+96 AYDSRNMSKEFA
-108 EITADVLSANDIE
+108 NISAEVLSANEIE
-121 VFLFSELRPTPLLSY
+121 VFLFSEIRPTPLLSF

-141 KATAGVMIT
+141 QATAGIVIT

-186 GEYSNVARD
+186 GEYSNVKKNI
-195 FNKSLIHIIN
+195 NKFLIHIIN
-205 DEIDHAYL
+205 DEIDSAYL
-213 KQLNNLQFLAMVKP
+213 NQLNNLQFLSEIVP
-227 KTQKIVFTP
+227 KYQKIVYTP
-236 LHGTGITM
+236 LHGTGVTL

-249 NDWGFN
+249 HSWGFDN
-255 QIHLVEEQSIPDGNF
+255 LFLVEEQSIPDGNF
-270 PTTVSPNPEE
+270 PTTKSPNPEE

-286 ALKNAKKINADLV
+286 AINKAKQIDADLI

-314 LPDGNYKLLNG
+314 MSNNEYKLLNG

-335 NLEMLKS
+335 NLEMLKQLNS
-342 RNALPSNSFIV
+342 LPSNAFIV

-363 KIADDY
+363 KIADEY

-384 ELIRIKEGKEKFI
+384 ELIRLKEGKEKFI

-420 SCQIAEMQEYADRN
+420 SCQIAELQEYAAMN
-434 GKTLLDILKI
+434 GKTLMDILEM
-444 LYETYGYFYEDQK
+444 LYEKYGYFLEDQK
-457 SIAMT
+457 SISMT

-468 NMKKLMDNY
+468 NMQKLMDNY
-477 RSNPPMEINNTAVVK
+477 RNNPPEMINNIPVVK
-492 ILDYQLSIAKDLIN
+492 ILDYQISKAKNIKNNSIDNID
-506 NTTQAILLPKS
+506 LPKS
-517 NVLQFILENDTKITI
+517 NVLQFILEDDTKITI

-546 IVKKNINNKSY
+546 IVRKNINNESFEQ
-557 IEMWKELEKEMAKL
+557 IWAKL
-571 KEFADKI
+571 FSEMEKLKTFANV

>member
-1 MVGYNIDREILEKIE
+1 MSAKNIEPEIIEKIN
-16 NWLQQPI
+16 NWLRQPI
-23 DEKDK
+23 DEDDK
-28 EWIKN
+28 QWILN
-33 NLENNPKA
+33 NLETNPQE
-41 LVEAFYAD
+41 LIEAFYQD

-61 GIGSNM
+61 GIGSNR

-80 ANYIKQNADK
+80 ANYILQNANK

-96 SYDSRIMSKEFA
+96 AYDSRNMSKEFA
-108 EITADVLSANDIE
+108 NISAEVLSANEIE
-121 VFLFSELRPTPLLSY
+121 VFLFSELRPTPLLSF

-141 KATAGVMIT
+141 QATAGIVIT

-186 GEYSNVARD
+186 GEYSNVKKNI
-195 FNKSLIHIIN
+195 NKSLIHIIN
-205 DEIDHAYL
+205 DEIDNAYL
-213 KQLNNLQFLAMVKP
+213 NQLNKLQFLSEIVP
-227 KTQKIVFTP
+227 KSQKIVYTP
-236 LHGTGITM
+236 LHGTGVTL

-249 NDWGFN
+249 HSWGFDN
-255 QIHLVEEQSIPDGNF
+255 LFLVEEQSIPDGNF
-270 PTTVSPNPEE
+270 PTTKSPNPEE

-286 ALKNAKKINADLV
+286 AINKAKQIDADLI

-314 LPDGNYKLLNG
+314 MSNNEYKLLNG

-335 NLEMLKS
+335 NLEMLKQLNS
-342 RNALPSNSFIV
+342 LPSNAFIV

-363 KIADDY
+363 KIADEY

-384 ELIRIKEGKEKFI
+384 ELIRLKEGKEKFI

-420 SCQIAEMQEYADRN
+420 SCQIAELQEYAAMN
-434 GKTLLDILKI
+434 GKTLMDILEM
-444 LYETYGYFYEDQK
+444 LYEKYGYFLEDQK
-457 SIAMT
+457 SISMT

-477 RSNPPMEINNTAVVK
+477 RNNPPEMINNIPVVK
-492 ILDYQLSIAKDLIN
+492 ILDYQISKAKNIKNNSIDNID
-506 NTTQAILLPKS
+506 LPKS
-517 NVLQFILENDTKITI
+517 NVLQFILEDDTKITI

-546 IVKKNINNKSY
+546 IVRKNINNESFEQ
-557 IEMWKELEKEMAKL
+557 IWAKL
-571 KEFADKI
+571 FSEMEKLKTFADV

>member
-1 MVGYNIDREILEKIE
+1 MSAKNIEPEIIEKIN
-16 NWLQQPI
+16 NWLRQPI
-23 DEKDK
+23 DEDDK
-28 EWIKN
+28 QWILN
-33 NLENNPKA
+33 NLETNPQE
-41 LVEAFYAD
+41 LIEAFYQD

-61 GIGSNM
+61 GIGSNR

-80 ANYIKQNADK
+80 ANYILQNANK

-96 SYDSRIMSKEFA
+96 AYDSRNMSKEFA
-108 EITADVLSANDIE
+108 NISAEVLSANEIE
-121 VFLFSELRPTPLLSY
+121 VFLFSELRPTPLLSF

-141 KATAGVMIT
+141 QATAGIVIT

-186 GEYSNVARD
+186 GEYSNVKK
-195 FNKSLIHIIN
+195 NIHKSLIHIIN
-205 DEIDHAYL
+205 DEIDNAYL
-213 KQLNNLQFLAMVKP
+213 NQLNNLQFLSEIVP
-227 KTQKIVFTP
+227 KSQKIVYTP
-236 LHGTGITM
+236 LHGTGVTL

-249 NDWGFN
+249 HSWGFDN
-255 QIHLVEEQSIPDGNF
+255 LFLVEEQSILDGNF
-270 PTTVSPNPEE
+270 PTTKSPNPEE

-286 ALKNAKKINADLV
+286 AINKAKQIDADLI

-314 LPDGNYKLLNG
+314 MSNNEYKLLNG

-335 NLEMLKS
+335 NLEMLKQLNS
-342 RNALPSNSFIV
+342 LPSNAFIV

-363 KIADDY
+363 KIADEY

-384 ELIRIKEGKEKFI
+384 ELIRLKEGKEKFI

-420 SCQIAEMQEYADRN
+420 SCQIAELQEYAAMN
-434 GKTLLDILKI
+434 GKTLMDILEM
-444 LYETYGYFYEDQK
+444 LYEKYGYFLEDQK
-457 SIAMT
+457 SISMT

-477 RSNPPMEINNTAVVK
+477 RNNPPEMINNIPAVK
-492 ILDYQLSIAKDLIN
+492 ILDYQSSKIKNLKTNSIDSID
-506 NTTQAILLPKS
+506 LPKS
-517 NVLQFILENDTKITI
+517 NVLQFILEDNTKITI

-546 IVKKNINNKSY
+546 IVKKNTNNESF
-557 IEMWKELEKEMAKL
+557 EQMWAKL
-571 KEFADKI
+571 LSEMEELKTFAEV

>member
-1 MVGYNIDREILEKIE
+1 MSAKNIEPEILEKIN
-16 NWLQQPI
+16 NWLMQPI
-23 DEKDK
+23 DEDDK
-28 EWIKN
+28 QWI
-33 NLENNPKA
+33 LENLNSNPRELK
-41 LVEAFYAD
+41 EAFYQD

-61 GIGSNM
+61 GIGSNR

-80 ANYIKQNADK
+80 ANYILQNANK

-96 SYDSRIMSKEFA
+96 AYDSRNMSKEFA
-108 EITADVLSANDIE
+108 NISAEVLSSNNIE
-121 VFLFSELRPTPLLSY
+121 VFLFSELRPTPILSF

-141 KATAGVMIT
+141 QATAGIVIT

-180 DEVKKV
+180 NEVKKV
-186 GEYSNVARD
+186 GEYSNVKKNYKA
-195 FNKSLIHIIN
+195 SLIHTIN
-205 DEIDHAYL
+205 DEIDIAYL
-213 KQLNNLQFLAMVKP
+213 NQLNELQFLSEIVP
-227 KTQKIVFTP
+227 KSQKIVYTP
-236 LHGTGITM
+236 LHGTGATL

-249 NDWGFN
+249 HSWGFDKLY
-255 QIHLVEEQSIPDGNF
+255 LVEEQSIPDGNF
-270 PTTVSPNPEE
+270 PTTKSPNPEE

-286 ALKNAKKINADLV
+286 AIKKAKQTDADLI

-314 LPDGNYKLLNG
+314 MSNNEYKLLNG

-335 NLEMLKS
+335 NLEMLKQLNS
-342 RNALPSNSFIV
+342 LPSNAFIV

-363 KIADDY
+363 KIADEY

-384 ELIRIKEGKEKFI
+384 ELIRLKEGKEKFI

-420 SCQIAEMQEYADRN
+420 SCQIAELQEYAAMN
-434 GKTLLDILKI
+434 GKTLMDILEM
-444 LYETYGYFYEDQK
+444 LYEKYGYFLEDQK
-457 SIAMT
+457 SISMT

-477 RSNPPMEINNTAVVK
+477 RNNPPEMINNIPVVK
-492 ILDYQLSIAKDLIN
+492 ILDYQISKAKNIKNNSIDNID
-506 NTTQAILLPKS
+506 LPKS
-517 NVLQFILENDTKITI
+517 NVLQFILEDDTKITI

-546 IVKKNINNKSY
+546 IVKKNINNESF
-557 IEMWKELEKEMAKL
+557 EQMWAKL
-571 KEFADKI
+571 LSEMEELKTFAEV

>member
-1 MVGYNIDREILEKIE
+1 MSAKNIEPEIIEKIN
-16 NWLQQPI
+16 NWLRQPI
-23 DEKDK
+23 DEDDK
-28 EWIKN
+28 QWILN
-33 NLENNPKA
+33 NLETNPQE
-41 LVEAFYAD
+41 LIEAFYQD

-61 GIGSNM
+61 GIGSNR

-80 ANYIKQNADK
+80 ANYILQNANK

-96 SYDSRIMSKEFA
+96 AYDSRNMSKEFA
-108 EITADVLSANDIE
+108 NISAEVLSANEIE
-121 VFLFSELRPTPLLSY
+121 VFLFSELRPTPLLSF

-141 KATAGVMIT
+141 QATAGIVIT

-186 GEYSNVARD
+186 GEYSNVKKNI
-195 FNKSLIHIIN
+195 NKSLIHIIN
-205 DEIDHAYL
+205 DEIDNAYL
-213 KQLNNLQFLAMVKP
+213 NQLNKLQFLSEIVP
-227 KTQKIVFTP
+227 KYQKIVYTP
-236 LHGTGITM
+236 LHGTGVTL

-249 NDWGFN
+249 HSWGFDN
-255 QIHLVEEQSIPDGNF
+255 LFLVEEQSILDGNF
-270 PTTVSPNPEE
+270 PTTKSPNPEE

-286 ALKNAKKINADLV
+286 AINKAKQIDADLI

-314 LPDGNYKLLNG
+314 MSNNEYKLLNG

-335 NLEMLKS
+335 NLEMLKQLNS
-342 RNALPSNSFIV
+342 LPSNAFIV

-363 KIADDY
+363 KIADEY

-384 ELIRIKEGKEKFI
+384 ELIRLKEGKEKFI

-420 SCQIAEMQEYADRN
+420 SCQIAELQEYAAMN
-434 GKTLLDILKI
+434 GKTLMDILEM
-444 LYETYGYFYEDQK
+444 LYEKYGYFLEDQK
-457 SIAMT
+457 SISMT

-477 RSNPPMEINNTAVVK
+477 RNNPPEMINNIPVVK
-492 ILDYQLSIAKDLIN
+492 ILDYQISKAKNIKNNSIDNID
-506 NTTQAILLPKS
+506 LPKS
-517 NVLQFILENDTKITI
+517 NVLQFILEDDTKITI

-546 IVKKNINNKSY
+546 IVKKNINNESFEQ
-557 IEMWKELEKEMAKL
+557 IWAKL
-571 KEFADKI
+571 FSEMEKLKTFADV

>member
-1 MVGYNIDREILEKIE
+1 MSAKNIEPEILEKIN
-16 NWLQQPI
+16 NWLRQPI
-23 DEKDK
+23 DENDK
-28 EWIKN
+28 QWILN
-33 NLENNPKA
+33 NLETNPQE
-41 LVEAFYAD
+41 LIEAFYQD

-61 GIGSNM
+61 GIGSNR

-80 ANYIKQNADK
+80 ANYILQNANK

-96 SYDSRIMSKEFA
+96 AYDSRNMSKEFA
-108 EITADVLSANDIE
+108 NISAEVLSANEIE
-121 VFLFSELRPTPLLSY
+121 VFLFSELRPTPLLSF

-141 KATAGVMIT
+141 QATAGIVIT

-186 GEYSNVARD
+186 GEYSNVKK
-195 FNKSLIHIIN
+195 NIHKSLIHIIN
-205 DEIDHAYL
+205 DEIDNAYL
-213 KQLNNLQFLAMVKP
+213 NQLNNLQFLSEIVP
-227 KTQKIVFTP
+227 KSQKIVYTP
-236 LHGTGITM
+236 LHGTGVTL

-249 NDWGFN
+249 HSWGFDN
-255 QIHLVEEQSIPDGNF
+255 LFLVEEQSILDGNF
-270 PTTVSPNPEE
+270 PTTKSPNPEE

-286 ALKNAKKINADLV
+286 AINKAKQIDADLI

-314 LPDGNYKLLNG
+314 MSNNEYKLLNG

-335 NLEMLKS
+335 NLEMLKQLNS
-342 RNALPSNSFIV
+342 LPSNAFIV

-363 KIADDY
+363 KIADEY

-384 ELIRIKEGKEKFI
+384 ELIRLKEGKEKFI

-420 SCQIAEMQEYADRN
+420 SCQIAELQEYAAMN
-434 GKTLLDILKI
+434 GKTLMDILEM
-444 LYETYGYFYEDQK
+444 LYEKYGYFLEDQK
-457 SIAMT
+457 SISMT

-477 RSNPPMEINNTAVVK
+477 RNNPPEMINNIPVVK
-492 ILDYQLSIAKDLIN
+492 ILDYQISKAKNIKNNSIDNID
-506 NTTQAILLPKS
+506 LPKS
-517 NVLQFILENDTKITI
+517 NVLQFILEDDTKITI

-546 IVKKNINNKSY
+546 IVRKNINNESFEQ
-557 IEMWKELEKEMAKL
+557 IWAKL
-571 KEFADKI
+571 FSEMEKLKTFANV

>member
-1 MVGYNIDREILEKIE
+1 MSAKNIEPEIIEKIN
-16 NWLQQPI
+16 NWLRQPI
-23 DEKDK
+23 DEDDK
-28 EWIKN
+28 QWILN
-33 NLENNPKA
+33 NLETNPQE
-41 LVEAFYAD
+41 LIEAFYQD

-61 GIGSNM
+61 GIGSNR

-80 ANYIKQNADK
+80 ANYILQNANK

-96 SYDSRIMSKEFA
+96 AYDSRNMSKEFA
-108 EITADVLSANDIE
+108 NISAEVLSSNEIE
-121 VFLFSELRPTPLLSY
+121 VFLFSELRPTPLLSF

-141 KATAGVMIT
+141 QATAGIVIT

-186 GEYSNVARD
+186 GEYSNVKKNI
-195 FNKSLIHIIN
+195 NKSLIHIIN
-205 DEIDHAYL
+205 DEIDSAYL
-213 KQLNNLQFLAMVKP
+213 NQLNNLQFLSEIVP
-227 KTQKIVFTP
+227 KYQKIVYTP
-236 LHGTGITM
+236 LHGTGVTL

-249 NDWGFN
+249 HSWGFDN
-255 QIHLVEEQSIPDGNF
+255 LFLVEEQSIPDGNF
-270 PTTVSPNPEE
+270 PTTKSPNPEE

-286 ALKNAKKINADLV
+286 AINKAKQIDADLI

-314 LPDGNYKLLNG
+314 MSNNEYKLLNG

-335 NLEMLKS
+335 NLEMLKQLNS
-342 RNALPSNSFIV
+342 LPSNAFIV

-363 KIADDY
+363 KIADEY

-384 ELIRIKEGKEKFI
+384 ELIRLKEGKEKFI

-420 SCQIAEMQEYADRN
+420 SCQIAELQEYAAMN
-434 GKTLLDILKI
+434 GKTLMDILEM
-444 LYETYGYFYEDQK
+444 LYEKYGYFLEDQK
-457 SIAMT
+457 SISMT

-477 RSNPPMEINNTAVVK
+477 RNNPPEMINNIPVVK
-492 ILDYQLSIAKDLIN
+492 ILDYQISKAKNIKSNSIDNID
-506 NTTQAILLPKS
+506 LPKS
-517 NVLQFILENDTKITI
+517 NVLQFILEDDTKITI

-546 IVKKNINNKSY
+546 IVRKNINNESFEQ
-557 IEMWKELEKEMAKL
+557 IWAKL
-571 KEFADKI
+571 LSEMEKLKTFADV

>member
-1 MVGYNIDREILEKIE
+1 MSAKNIEPEILEKIN
-16 NWLQQPI
+16 NWLRQPI
-23 DEKDK
+23 DENDK
-28 EWIKN
+28 QWILN
-33 NLENNPKA
+33 NLETNPQE
-41 LVEAFYAD
+41 LIEAFYQD

-61 GIGSNM
+61 GIGSNR

-80 ANYIKQNADK
+80 ANYILQNANK

-96 SYDSRIMSKEFA
+96 AYDSRNMSKEFA
-108 EITADVLSANDIE
+108 NISAEVLSANEIE
-121 VFLFSELRPTPLLSY
+121 VFLFSELRPTPLLSF

-141 KATAGVMIT
+141 QATAGIVIT

-186 GEYSNVARD
+186 GEYSNVKKNI
-195 FNKSLIHIIN
+195 NKFLIHIIN
-205 DEIDHAYL
+205 DEIDSAYL
-213 KQLNNLQFLAMVKP
+213 NQLNNLQFLSEIVP
-227 KTQKIVFTP
+227 KYQKIVYTP
-236 LHGTGITM
+236 LHGTGVTL

-249 NDWGFN
+249 HSWGFDN
-255 QIHLVEEQSIPDGNF
+255 LFLVEEQSIPDGNF
-270 PTTVSPNPEE
+270 PTTKSPNPEE

-286 ALKNAKKINADLV
+286 AINKAKQIDADLI

-314 LPDGNYKLLNG
+314 MSNNEYKLLNG

-335 NLEMLKS
+335 NLEMLKQLNS
-342 RNALPSNSFIV
+342 LPSNAFIV

-363 KIADDY
+363 KIADEY

-384 ELIRIKEGKEKFI
+384 ELIRLKEGKEKFI

-420 SCQIAEMQEYADRN
+420 SCQIAELQEYAAMN
-434 GKTLLDILKI
+434 GKTLMDILEM
-444 LYETYGYFYEDQK
+444 LYEKYGYFLEDQK
-457 SIAMT
+457 SISMT

-477 RSNPPMEINNTAVVK
+477 RNNPPEMINNIPVVK
-492 ILDYQLSIAKDLIN
+492 ILDYQISKAKNIKNNSIDNID
-506 NTTQAILLPKS
+506 LPKS
-517 NVLQFILENDTKITI
+517 NVLQFILEDDTKITI

-546 IVKKNINNKSY
+546 IVRKNINNESFEQ
-557 IEMWKELEKEMAKL
+557 IWAKL
-571 KEFADKI
+571 LSEMEKLKTFANV